1 MNFEKCTTIQDD
13 TIVLTFTDRNFLPIF
28 NIFYHHF
35 EKHALD
41 NLLVITLD
49 EQSYEAVNLLGIRTI
64 LVEYDLSDKYL
75 FWKFRLNIINQIFQY
90 SKKNILHTDAD
101 CFWFKNILT
110 EFEKKNNC
118 GNDSV
123 ASYDLIGHVAFGHPI
138 QIVEKIGFVM
148 CCGLYY
154 LKYNDKNR
162 TFIDRIMSQ
171 DISYIDDQVYFNA
184 YIYYNH
190 LSISDEV
197 DSPIMMKDIIL
208 KDGTKVG
215 IIKDTLVSRTFH
227 PNLYCFHPNLED
239 KIITNKLTELKKYI
253 DNFVDYFGPFY

>member
-1 MNFEKCTTIQDD
+1 MNLEQCSTIQDD
-13 TIVLTFTDRNFLPIF
+13 TIIITFTDRKFLPIF

-41 NLLVITLD
+41 NLLVIALD
-49 EQSYEAVNLLGIRTI
+49 QYSYEATCRLGIRTFFI
-64 LVEYDLSDKYL
+64 EYDFSDKYL
-75 FWKFRLNIINQIFQY
+75 FWKFRLDVINQIFQY

-101 CFWFKNILT
+101 CFWFKNILAELKT
-110 EFEKKNNC
+110 NMVNEN
-118 GNDSV
+118 
-123 ASYDLIGHVAFGHPI
+123 YDLVAHIAYGHPI

-162 TFIDRIMSQ
+162 MFIDRVIAQ
-171 DISYIDDQVYFNA
+171 DISYVDDQVYFNA

-190 LSISDEV
+190 KTISETV
-197 DSPIMMKDIIL
+197 DSPIMLKDIVL
-208 KDGTKVG
+208 KDGFKVG
-215 IIKDTLVSRTFH
+215 ILKNTMVSRTFH

-239 KIITNKLTELKKYI
+239 KIIANKLLELKKYI
-253 DNFVDYFGPFY
+253 GEFLDSWF

>member
-1 MNFEKCTTIQDD
+1 MNFEKCNTIQED

-41 NLLVITLD
+41 NLLVVTLD
-49 EQSYEAVNLLGIRTI
+49 KYSYEAVSSLGIRAI
-64 LVEYDLSDKYL
+64 LIEYDLSDKYL
-75 FWKFRLNIINQIFQY
+75 FWKFRLDIINQIFQY
-90 SKKNILHTDAD
+90 SKKNILHTDTD
-101 CFWFKNILT
+101 CFWFKNILAELRT
-110 EFEKKNNC
+110 NNNTVC
-118 GNDSV
+118 G
-123 ASYDLIGHVAFGHPI
+123 YDLIGHVAYGHPI

-162 TFIDRIMSQ
+162 TFIDKILAQ

-184 YIYYNH
+184 FIYYNH
-190 LSISDEV
+190 KTISDKV
-197 DSPIMMKDIIL
+197 DSPIMMKDIVL

-215 IIKDTLVSRTFH
+215 ILKNTLVSRTFH
-227 PNLYCFHPNLED
+227 PDLYCFHPNLED
-239 KIITNKLTELKKYI
+239 KIIANKLTELKKYI
-253 DNFVDYFGPFY
+253 GEFVDYF